1 LLNIFTIF
9 QAAKL
14 VEFQVSKIIPGN
26 QLSFIDSSLL
36 YLSDFVCQ
44 IDNFVIRDSNFALD
58 ESLLNKQIFKELV
71 SLTISNSVL
80 NDVQNDIF
88 KSFYKLRYA
97 DFELLD
103 FNKFVMLNKDN
114 DWMKYIN
121 SNITVNLTDESDIN
135 KNLVNQF
142 ELALADN
149 GINSILSFDLFF

>member
-1 LLNIFTIF
+1 V
-9 QAAKL
+9 A
-14 VEFQVSKIIPGN
+14 KIIPGN

-36 YLSDFVCQ
+36 YLNDFVCQ

-71 SLTISNSVL
+71 SLTISNSVV
-80 NDVQNDIF
+80 NDIQNDIF

-97 DFELLD
+97 EFELLD
-103 FNKFVMLNKDN
+103 FKKFIEINRNN

-135 KNLVNQF
+135 KNLANQF
-142 ELALADN
+142 ELALSDN
-149 GINSILSFDLFF
+149 GINSIFKF